1 MDGFFNILLIID
13 AVLAGIAFIVLIV
26 KSGRSF
32 YSAGNAKKTEL
43 VAISD
48 GGTVKLL
55 SDPNSKP
62 AAAVEEKV
70 IPLSGKTQEQSD
82 ELAAQE
88 LSATSVTIGDVDDA
102 AQNPFKFG
110 NLRIKRRPFAEKM
123 LGLSLDVKEYYDKY
137 FADLVPVRPK
147 DKNDISTGYYD
158 KEKRLVIYNLYIWT
172 ANGETNYK
180 MGTKAC
186 DDINSDDIW
195 EVDETS
201 NTTTSAST
209 TTAST
214 TAD

>member
-1 MDGFFNILLIID
+1 MKKKSVVAKILCGAFALIMAASATACSSTNDHPLVPADG
-13 AVLAGIAFIVLIV
+13 
-26 KSGRSF
+26 
-32 YSAGNAKKTEL
+32 Y
-43 VAISD
+43 
-48 GGTVKLL
+48 
-55 SDPNSKP
+55 
-62 AAAVEEKV
+62 
-70 IPLSGKTQEQSD
+70 
-82 ELAAQE
+82 E
-88 LSATSVTIGDVDDA
+88 LSY
-102 AQNPFKFG
+102 NK
-110 NLRIKRRPFAEKM
+110 N
-123 LGLSLDVKEYYDKY
+123 KEYYKLERNLEEAASVYMTTNDFGLVNGDSMKVDI
-137 FADLVPVRPK
+137 ADLVPVRPK

>member
-1 MDGFFNILLIID
+1 MTTATDEDGN
-13 AVLAGIAFIVLIV
+13 
-26 KSGRSF
+26 
-32 YSAGNAKKTEL
+32 KTIHFKTSE
-43 VAISD
+43 
-48 GGTVKLL
+48 T
-55 SDPNSKP
+55 
-62 AAAVEEKV
+62 EE
-70 IPLSGKTQEQSD
+70 Q
-82 ELAAQE
+82 
-88 LSATSVTIGDVDDA
+88 
-102 AQNPFKFG
+102 
-110 NLRIKRRPFAEKM
+110 
-123 LGLSLDVKEYYDKY
+123 VKEYYDKY
-137 FADLVPVRPK
+137 FADLVPVSPK